1 MVKGYVSSLERL
13 MALTHKK
20 PAARRSLD
28 EVVKLSKIADSPEKG
43 LKVVHVA
50 GTNGKGSVCL
60 TLSHI
65 LQEAGYKV
73 GLFTSPHVVDLCER
87 IQISGSL
94 IEKSV
99 LAKKLDLLL
108 DNAKKSH
115 LSVHF
120 FDVLTVLAL
129 SYFKEE
135 GVDIAVI
142 ETGLGGE
149 FDATNIVFPV
159 ACAITSLGM
168 DHMEVLGDTLA
179 AIAKAKAGI
188 IKRGVPVVLGS
199 SSRHKAV
206 LKKASDVKAPIRL
219 IEKASPYEENQS
231 IAKTLVHE
239 LKSCG
244 FLIDEQAIREGV
256 KKPLFYR
263 YEKVGLVTIDGA
275 HNGEALRAFF
285 KRVQEEHQGKD
296 LHVIAA
302 CGGER
307 AEDMVKVL
315 KAYKAYCHIWPHGHE
330 RLAKEE
336 VLFAKCQQEEVEAA
350 LYPSKKACIEGALK
364 KGKKGQ
370 VVATGSFYI
379 LGDVK
384 QEVLSIAPVLAI

>member
-1 MVKGYVSSLERL
+1 MAKGYAANLKRL

-20 PAARRSLD
+20 QTARRPLD
-28 EVVKLSKIADSPEKG
+28 EVAKLSKVVGSPEKE

-60 TLSHI
+60 ALSHI

-99 LAKKLDLLL
+99 LAKKLGVLL
-108 DNAKKSH
+108 DAAENSH
-115 LSVHF
+115 LSLHF

-149 FDATNIVFPV
+149 FDATNIVFPM

-168 DHMEVLGDTLA
+168 DHMEVLGGSLV

-188 IKRGVPVVLGS
+188 IKRQVPVVLGS
-199 SSRHKAV
+199 SSRHEVV
-206 LKKASDVKAPIRL
+206 LKKASDMTAPVQC
-219 IEKASPYEENQS
+219 IEKASPYEENQN
-231 IAKTLVHE
+231 IAKALAHE
-239 LKSCG
+239 LNRCG
-244 FLIDEQAIREGV
+244 FLVDEEAIKKGV

-263 YEKVGLVTIDGA
+263 YEKVGPVIIDGA

-285 KRVQEEHQGKD
+285 QRVQGEHPGKA
-296 LHVIAA
+296 LQVIAA
-302 CGGER
+302 CSSER
-307 AEDMVKVL
+307 VEDVVKAL

-330 RLAKEE
+330 RLAKQE
-336 VLFAKCQQEEVEAA
+336 VLLKQCQKEAVEAS
-350 LYPSKKACIEGALK
+350 LYSSKKACLEGALK
-364 KGKKGQ
+364 KGAQ
-370 VVATGSFYI
+370 VVAAGSFYI